1 MRCLIDRTDRRRES
15 DERDKEIAKN
25 ENKDFIGTLRI

>member
-15 DERDKEIAKN
+15 HERDKEIARN
-25 ENKDFIGTLRI
+25 EDKDFIGILRT